1 MTGRGIPF
9 PAVKSS
15 PYRSSKEEISLR
27 EEFTHEATDE
37 ELLEAQKIAEDAEG
51 GTRHVT
57 TGPAKW
63 IVPVIAVSWSIFQML
78 ISSVLLLDS
87 TIVRAIHLAFAISLV
102 FLCNPLLKRNP
113 KNRILA
119 YLSRTSSYTVFD
131 IALAIIAALLSLYI
145 IIDYE
150 GISMRQGIPL
160 TRDIIIGVTL
170 TIVLL
175 EAARRSLGLTLP
187 IVAIF
192 FILYSFYAANMPDAL
207 SFKSVSITKFI
218 SKMTM
223 STQGIYGVPLNV
235 SANIVFLFVLFGA
248 MLNTA
253 GAGKY
258 FVDLAFSL
266 LGGFKGGPAKAAILA
281 SGMTGMVSG
290 SSIANTVTTG
300 TFTIPLMKKVGY
312 PDYKAGAVEVACSTN
327 GQLMPPIMGAAAFI
341 IAETCN
347 LAYVEVIKAAAI
359 PAVISYIALMYI
371 SHLEASKLGLKGIPK
386 DELPRFW
393 PTFIK
398 GIHFMI
404 PLMMLIFELIVMR
417 HSPSLAAFR
426 AIIVL
431 MILIP
436 LENIYHARKK
446 GDSYQDALTR
456 SIKQIWEAFVAGGKN
471 MMGIGVAVATAGI
484 IVGVVTFGL
493 GGIITEAI
501 EFLAG
506 GHFFL
511 ILLITAFASLILG
524 MGLPTTATYI
534 VMAALT
540 APVIVEL
547 GAANGVIFP
556 LIAAHLFVFFFGI
569 LADDTPP
576 VGLAAYAAAAIA
588 KSSPIKTGVQ
598 GFMYDVRTA
607 ILPFIFIFNTDLIL
621 HNVTNFWYGSW
632 VFLTALAAMLAFA
645 SLTLSYM
652 RTALKWYES
661 ILLVIITAMLLIP
674 NIISNLIYAPIMSA
688 LQAVD
693 VSIFQDSRTGAMIIA
708 AAALI
713 LFAGVYAVQS
723 SRQKRTSMI

>member
-1 MTGRGIPF
+1 MI
-9 PAVKSS
+9 
-15 PYRSSKEEISLR
+15 KEFDR
-27 EEFTHEATDE
+27 EGEDIEADIIT
-37 ELLEAQKIAEDAEG
+37 AQKIAEDAEG

-57 TGPAKW
+57 EGWTKW
-63 IVPVIAVSWSIFQML
+63 IVPIIAVSWSVFQML
-78 ISSVLLLDS
+78 LASVLLLDS
-87 TIVRAIHLAFAISLV
+87 TIIRAIHLAFAISLV
-102 FLCNPLLKRNP
+102 FLCNPMFNKP
-113 KNRILA
+113 KKSKFLEYFNKTDR
-119 YLSRTSSYTVFD
+119 YTFLD
-131 IALAIIAALLSLYI
+131 IALAIVASLLALYI
-145 IIDYE
+145 ILDYE

-160 TRDIIIGVTL
+160 KRDIIIGLALVL
-170 TIVLL
+170 VLL
-175 EAARRSLGLTLP
+175 EAARRSLGAALP
-187 IVAIF
+187 VVAVC
-192 FILYSFYAANMPDAL
+192 FILYSLFAARMPYAL

-235 SANIVFLFVLFGA
+235 SANIVYLFVLFGA

-266 LGGFKGGPAKAAILA
+266 LGGYKGGPAKAAILA
-281 SGMTGMVSG
+281 SGLTGMVSG

-347 LAYVEVIKAAAI
+347 IAYVEVIKAAAI
-359 PAVISYIALMYI
+359 PAIISYIALMYI
-371 SHLEASKLGLKGIPK
+371 SHLEASKLGLKGIPRE
-386 DELPRFW
+386 ELPKFL
-393 PTFIK
+393 PTFLK
-398 GIHFMI
+398 GLHFML
-404 PLMMLIFELIVMR
+404 PLLMLIFELIVMR
-417 HSPSLAAFR
+417 HSPALAAFR

-431 MILIP
+431 AILIP
-436 LENIYHARKK
+436 VENVLRAHKK
-446 GDSYQDALTR
+446 GTSIKKALMK
-456 SIKQIWEAFVAGGKN
+456 SIKQIWEAFIAGGKN

-511 ILLITAFASLILG
+511 ILVITAIASLILG

-547 GAANGVIFP
+547 GAQNGVVFP

-588 KSSPIKTGVQ
+588 KSSPIKTGIQ
-598 GFMYDVRTA
+598 GFSYDIRTA
-607 ILPFIFIFNTDLIL
+607 ILPFIFIFNTDLLL
-621 HNVTNFWYGSW
+621 HQVTNFWYGFW
-632 VFLTALAAMLAFA
+632 VFITSLAAMLAFA
-645 SLTLSYM
+645 SLTLWFM
-652 RTALKWYES
+652 KTRIKLYEG
-661 ILLVIITAMLLIP
+661 ILLGIITFMLLIP
-674 NIISNLIYAPIMSA
+674 HIISNSVYAPIMAA
-688 LQAVD
+688 LRGAD
-693 VSIFQDSRTGAMIIA
+693 ASLFRDTRTGSILVAAIA
-708 AAALI
+708 LVLYALLYAAQTRRAKHI
-713 LFAGVYAVQS
+713 EQ
-723 SRQKRTSMI
+723 

>member
-1 MTGRGIPF
+1 MI
-9 PAVKSS
+9 
-15 PYRSSKEEISLR
+15 EEDTLDQDIQK
-27 EEFTHEATDE
+27 
-37 ELLEAQKIAEDAEG
+37 AQQIAEDAEG

-57 TGPAKW
+57 TGW
-63 IVPVIAVSWSIFQML
+63 SQYLVPIIAVSWSLFQL
-78 ISSVLLLDS
+78 AISSFILLDS
-87 TIVRAIHLAFAISLV
+87 TIVRAIHLAFAITLV
-102 FLCNPLLKRNP
+102 FLCNPLFKRTP
-113 KNRILA
+113 KNRLLK
-119 YLSRTSSYTVFD
+119 YFSKTDSYTVFD
-131 IALAIIAALLSLYI
+131 ILLAVVSALLALYI

-160 TRDIIIGVTL
+160 PRDILIGLTL

-175 EAARRSLGLTLP
+175 EAARRSLGVTLP
-187 IVAIF
+187 IVAIC
-192 FILYSFYAANMPDAL
+192 FIIYSFYAANMPDAL

-248 MLNTA
+248 MLNEA

-266 LGGFKGGPAKAAILA
+266 LGGYKGGPAKAAILA
-281 SGMTGMVSG
+281 SGLTGMVSG

-312 PDYKAGAVEVACSTN
+312 PAYKAGAVEVACSTN

-347 LAYVEVIKAAAI
+347 MAYIEVIKAATI

-386 DELPRFW
+386 EELPEFL
-393 PTFIK
+393 PTLIK
-398 GIHFMI
+398 GLHFMI
-404 PLMMLIFELIVMR
+404 PLFMLIFELIVMR
-417 HSPSLAAFR
+417 HSPSLSAFR
-426 AIIVL
+426 AIMVL
-431 MILIP
+431 AVLIP
-436 LENIYHARKK
+436 IENIYHARKK
-446 GDSYQDALTR
+446 GTSIQKALLKAVRQIWDAL
-456 SIKQIWEAFVAGGKN
+456 VAGAKN

-506 GHFFL
+506 GRFFL
-511 ILLITAFASLILG
+511 ILIITAIASLILG

-547 GAANGVIFP
+547 GAQNGVVFP

-588 KSSPIKTGVQ
+588 KSNPIKTGIQ
-598 GFMYDVRTA
+598 GFMYDIRTA
-607 ILPFIFIFNTDLIL
+607 ILPFIFIFNNDLIL
-621 HNVTNFWYGSW
+621 HNVTSWWYGLWIFGTS
-632 VFLTALAAMLAFA
+632 LIAMLAFA

-652 RTALKWYES
+652 RVKISWYES
-661 ILLVIITAMLLIP
+661 ILLIIITGMLLVP
-674 NIISNLIYAPIMSA
+674 K
-688 LQAVD
+688 
-693 VSIFQDSRTGAMIIA
+693 IIA
-708 AAALI
+708 ERFLTPLINNTGSLFAAGSHSSAVLVGSLALI
-713 LFAGVYAVQS
+713 LYGLLLFMQS
-723 SRQKRTSMI
+723 KKKDAQENR